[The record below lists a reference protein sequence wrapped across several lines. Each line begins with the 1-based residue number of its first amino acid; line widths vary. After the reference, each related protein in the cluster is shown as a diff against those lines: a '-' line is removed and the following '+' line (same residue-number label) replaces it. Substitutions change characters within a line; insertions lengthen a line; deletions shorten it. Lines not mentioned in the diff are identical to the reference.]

1 MLFDA
6 IHEILDEVSSASPAP
21 GGGSVSALAG
31 ANGAALVAMVCRLT
45 LGKKKYEH
53 VAAEVENLLARA
65 GELQN
70 RLAKLA
76 GDDSQAFE
84 QVMAAVKMPKETP
97 EQIEARNNALQAAY
111 RHATTIPLE
120 TARACA
126 EGMVLAETAAR
137 IGNTN
142 ALSDAGVASLMFE
155 AGAQGARLNVLI
167 NLGGLEDTSFAAACR
182 SEADT
187 LVKQANDVRSEV
199 LHSIT
204 KRLTE

>member
-6 IHEILDEVSSASPAP
+6 IHDILDEVSSASPAP

-53 VAAEVENLLARA
+53 VAAEAEALLSRA

-70 RLAKLA
+70 RLAKLV
-76 GDDSQAFE
+76 GDDGQAFDE
-84 QVMAAVKMPKETP
+84 VMAAVKMPKDTP
-97 EQIEARNNALQAAY
+97 EQAEARKRALQAAY
-111 RHATTIPLE
+111 RQATSVPLE
-120 TARACA
+120 TLRACA
-126 EGMVLAETAAR
+126 EGMQLAETAVR

-167 NLGGLEDTSFAAACR
+167 NLGALEDKAFADACR
-182 SEADT
+182 AEADSLAKAT
-187 LVKQANDVRSEV
+187 HDTRTNLLAS
-199 LHSIT
+199 LS